1 MCSFPP
7 NNTLL
12 KCSHLGLYDKKRPEI
27 SCNPFIYYSF
37 EQELFD
43 DKKIAFIAVLIAPLK
58 KIRIMVISVGF
69 AKTVNAIL

>member
-27 SCNPFIYYSF
+27 SCNRFIYCSF

-43 DKKIAFIAVLIAPLK
+43 DKKIAFIEVLIAPLK
-58 KIRIMVISVGF
+58 KVRRMVICVGF